1 MTEQDRKPAAPAPD
15 DLDDK
20 VDQLEDDAEA
30 MERYDRAIPLPDETG
45 EADDGVGPV
54 TGLVP

>member
-1 MTEQDRKPAAPAPD
+1 MTEQNRIPTDPTPE

-20 VDQLEDDAEA
+20 AGQLEDDAEA

-45 EADDGVGPV
+45 EGDEGVGPV

>member
-1 MTEQDRKPAAPAPD
+1 MTEQDRKPAE

-20 VDQLEDDAEA
+20 IDQLEDDAGA

-45 EADDGVGPV
+45 EDDEGVGPV

>member
-1 MTEQDRKPAAPAPD
+1 MTEQDRKPADPAPD

-20 VDQLEDDAEA
+20 VEQLEDDAGA
-30 MERYDRAIPLPDETG
+30 MERYDRAIPLPDESG
-45 EADDGVGPV
+45 EDDEGVGPV